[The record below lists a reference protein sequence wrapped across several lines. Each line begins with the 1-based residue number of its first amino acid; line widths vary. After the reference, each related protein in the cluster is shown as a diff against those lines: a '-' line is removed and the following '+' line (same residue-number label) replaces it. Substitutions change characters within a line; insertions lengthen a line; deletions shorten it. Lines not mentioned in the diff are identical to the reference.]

1 MLADGTI
8 TAPELLE
15 LYLERIA
22 RLDRELR
29 SFRVV
34 LADSA
39 RQEAGVA
46 QDRLNAGE
54 RLPLLGVPIAIKD
67 DVDVAGEVTTYG
79 SAAHGPARAQDAE
92 VVRRLREAGA
102 VILGKTA
109 VPEMMLWSFTETLTY
124 GATRNPWNTDYTPG
138 GSSGG
143 SGAAVAAGLAP
154 MALGSDGMGSIRI
167 PSTWCGLFGI
177 KPQRDRVPLAPHDDA
192 WNGLSVNGPMA
203 RSVEDAALFLDVTAP
218 GGEFPCRG
226 CNRPPGRLRI
236 ALSTKV
242 PPPLTARVGKAQRA
256 AVDEAGALLRELGH
270 NVISRDPDYPL
281 SAVYGQAL
289 PRYFRGAYDDV
300 KSLPRPERLEAR
312 TRTFARIGG
321 LISDRRMN
329 AIRGAESEV
338 AERVQSIF
346 DDVDVVLTP
355 GTATGP
361 SRVGAYQRRGA
372 ISTLTLVAQRVPFQA
387 MFNVT
392 GQPAAVVPWDLDG
405 KGLPT
410 SIQLVGRPFDEATL
424 LSLAAQIEQAR
435 PWAAAP
441 AAGFL
446 IHRLGPRHVTLKAK
460 FSGHLS
466 VTIAIVLCMSASSPF
481 ACASSARIRSVQ
493 MLYRTIP
500 GSISTAA
507 NRSIADCASW
517 ISRSIPRCS
526 KASTRTLVAIGTNIT
541 PPPSISSFTTARDS
555 SMAPSRSPC
564 SARSCATKV
573 SIIGIA
579 VLE

>member
-46 QDRLNAGE
+46 QERLNAGE

-67 DVDVAGEVTTYG
+67 DVDVAGEVTTCG
-79 SAAHGPARAQDAE
+79 SAAHGAACSQDAE
-92 VVRRLREAGA
+92 VVRRLRAAGA
-102 VILGKTA
+102 VIVGKTA
-109 VPEMMLWSFTETLTY
+109 VPEMMIWSFTETVTF

-154 MALGSDGMGSIRI
+154 MALGSDGLGSIRI

-203 RSVEDAALFLDVTAP
+203 RTVEDAALFLDVTAP
-218 GGEFPCRG
+218 GGEFLAAVA
-226 CNRPPGRLRI
+226 RPPGRLRI

-270 NVISRDPDYPL
+270 HVTSRDPDYPP

-312 TRTFARIGG
+312 TRGFARIGR

-346 DDVDVVLTP
+346 DDVDVVITP

-361 SRVGAYQRRGA
+361 SRIGAYQRRGA
-372 ISTLTLVAQRVPFQA
+372 ISTLTLVAARVPFQA
-387 MFNVT
+387 IFNVT
-392 GQPAAVVPWDLDG
+392 GQPAAVVPWELDG
-405 KGLPT
+405 NGIPT

-435 PWAAAP
+435 PWAQRRP
-441 AAGFL
+441 
-446 IHRLGPRHVTLKAK
+446 
-460 FSGHLS
+460 
-466 VTIAIVLCMSASSPF
+466 
-481 ACASSARIRSVQ
+481 Q
-493 MLYRTIP
+493 
-500 GSISTAA
+500 
-507 NRSIADCASW
+507 
-517 ISRSIPRCS
+517 
-526 KASTRTLVAIGTNIT
+526 
-541 PPPSISSFTTARDS
+541 
-555 SMAPSRSPC
+555 
-564 SARSCATKV
+564 V
-573 SIIGIA
+573 S
-579 VLE
+579 

>member
-22 RLDRELR
+22 RLDRQLR

-39 RQEAGVA
+39 RQEAGMA
-46 QDRLNAGE
+46 QDRLNVGE

-79 SAAHGPARAQDAE
+79 TAAHGAACSQDAE
-92 VVRRLREAGA
+92 VVRRLRAAGA
-102 VILGKTA
+102 VVVGKTS
-109 VPEMMLWSFTETLTY
+109 VPEMMLWPFTETIEF
-124 GATRNPWNTDYTPG
+124 GATRNPWNADYAPG

-143 SGAAVAAGLAP
+143 SGAAVAAGLAS

-203 RSVEDAALFLDVTAP
+203 RTVEDAALFLDVTAP
-218 GGEFPCRG
+218 GGEFLAAAA
-226 CNRPPGRLRI
+226 RPPGRLRI

-270 NVISRDPDYPL
+270 NVTSRDPDYPV
-281 SAVYGQAL
+281 SAMYGQAL

-312 TRTFARIGG
+312 TRGFARIGR

-346 DDVDVVLTP
+346 DDVDVLITP

-361 SRVGAYQRRGA
+361 SRIAAYQRRGA
-372 ISTLTLVAQRVPFQA
+372 ISTLTLVAARVPFQA
-387 MFNVT
+387 IFNVT

-435 PWAAAP
+435 PWAQ
-441 AAGFL
+441 
-446 IHRLGPRHVTLKAK
+446 RR
-460 FSGHLS
+460 
-466 VTIAIVLCMSASSPF
+466 
-481 ACASSARIRSVQ
+481 
-493 MLYRTIP
+493 
-500 GSISTAA
+500 
-507 NRSIADCASW
+507 
-517 ISRSIPRCS
+517 
-526 KASTRTLVAIGTNIT
+526 
-541 PPPSISSFTTARDS
+541 PP
-555 SMAPSRSPC
+555 
-564 SARSCATKV
+564 V
-573 SIIGIA
+573 S
-579 VLE
+579 